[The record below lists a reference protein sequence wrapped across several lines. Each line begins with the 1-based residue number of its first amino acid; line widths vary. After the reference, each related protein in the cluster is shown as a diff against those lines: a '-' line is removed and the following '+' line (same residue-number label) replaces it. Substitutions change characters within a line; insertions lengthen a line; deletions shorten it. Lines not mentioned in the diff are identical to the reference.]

1 MNTIAP
7 PLDAVAAD
15 PGAHARALYR
25 QRAGIYDLELAAFEP
40 IRQAAIERLGL
51 QTGQIVLDVGCGT
64 GLSFAPLLRG
74 VGPRG
79 HVIGIDQSP
88 DMLERARQRIDNQG
102 WRNVR
107 LVEASAGVAPIGL
120 QADAAFLHFTHDI
133 VRSPKDLAHLC
144 KHLRPGAS
152 VVATGLKWAA
162 PWLWPVNAYVLSAAL
177 YSTSSLEGLTAPWSE
192 LAPLLDDLQV
202 SSTLLD
208 GGYIASGRLRVS

>member
-1 MNTIAP
+1 MNTLAA
-7 PLDAVAAD
+7 PLDVVTVD

-40 IRQAAIERLGL
+40 IRQAAIERLEL
-51 QTGQIVLDVGCGT
+51 QAGQIVLDVGCGT
-64 GLSFAPLLRG
+64 GLSFTPLLNG
-74 VGPRG
+74 VGARG

-88 DMLERARQRIDNQG
+88 DMLEQARQRIDAHG

-107 LVEASAGVAPIGL
+107 LVEAPAGVAPIGL

-133 VRSPKDLAHLC
+133 MRSPQDLAHLAR
-144 KHLRPGAS
+144 HLRPGAR

-192 LAPLLDDLQV
+192 LSPLLDDLLV
-202 SSTLLD
+202 STTLLD
-208 GGYIASGRLRVS
+208 GGYIASGRLKSL